1 MPSVETTNVGKAVA
15 ARVGTNI
22 REVRT
27 KLGMTQAQLAAPEF
41 SISYISAIE
50 RGKIR
55 PSLKALSIL
64 ARRLD
69 VPLTFL
75 LEGSPAGA
83 AEARA
88 VGYSPA
94 DSGPDQRIDVDLLQ
108 ASVLIQQEEY
118 AQAEQLLA
126 PIQPER
132 ITTDQVYRLY
142 LLRGQVHLGADE
154 YQEAVVDLRAAVSQG
169 EALNDSEYIERA
181 RNLLGK
187 AYYLL
192 YNYTLAVENHQRC
205 NAAIE
210 NGQVTDPVF
219 SLDVYSNLASD
230 YFRLGDLE
238 KSVSYYHR
246 ALETLD
252 EMNRDSKSFAQKY
265 MEISQRYKS
274 VGKLPMAREYAMR
287 SLAVYEMRD
296 EQRLVGLTHQK
307 LGKALEKQNN
317 LDGAEQEYRRA
328 ITIEREL
335 NDEVAA
341 STCHT
346 SLAELL
352 LKRGQM
358 QQAEQEAQEALNFAK
373 ASDDPQ
379 TQGQAL
385 IALAQIRHQSGDY
398 AAADQFFSEA
408 LELLD
413 SSNAHEIA
421 ASAYFRFAN
430 LLEERGEVQRSLTA
444 IKKAYE
450 HQRLGKRGDIE

>member
-1 MPSVETTNVGKAVA
+1 MPSLETANVGKAVA

-27 KLGMTQAQLAAPEF
+27 RLGLTQAQLAAPEF

-64 ARRLD
+64 AKRLD

-94 DSGPDQRIDVDLLQ
+94 DSGPDQRIDVDLVQ
-108 ASVLIQQEEY
+108 ANVLIHQHAFKE
-118 AQAEQLLA
+118 AEQLLA

-132 ITTDQVYRLY
+132 ITTDQAYRLF
-142 LLRGQVHLGADE
+142 LLRGQIHLGVNE
-154 YQEAVVDLRAAVSQG
+154 FQEAVVDLRSAVSQG
-169 EALNDSEYIERA
+169 EGLNDIEYIERA

-187 AYYLL
+187 AYFSL
-192 YNYTLAVENHQRC
+192 YNYTLAMENHQRS
-205 NAAIE
+205 NTAIE
-210 NGQVTDPVF
+210 SGHINDPVF
-219 SLDVYSNLASD
+219 ALDVYSNLAND

-238 KSVSYYHR
+238 KAVSFYHR
-246 ALETLD
+246 ALATL
-252 EMNRDSKSFAQKY
+252 EGMNRDSRGFAQKY
-265 MEISQRYKS
+265 LEISRAYKAAD
-274 VGKLPMAREYAMR
+274 KLTMARDYAMR
-287 SLAVYEMRD
+287 SLALYEMRD
-296 EQRLVGLTHQK
+296 EQRLAGLTHQR
-307 LGKALEKQNN
+307 LGKTLERQND
-317 LDGAEQEYRRA
+317 LDSAEEEYKRA
-328 ITIEREL
+328 IAIEREL
-335 NDEVAA
+335 DDEVAV
-341 STCHT
+341 SVCLT

-352 LKRGQM
+352 LKRGKVKE
-358 QQAEQEAQEALNFAK
+358 ARREAQEAQKFAR
-373 ASDDPQ
+373 ASKDAQ

-385 IALAQIRHQSGDY
+385 MALAQIEHQGGDFE
-398 AAADQFFSEA
+398 AADKLFSQA
-408 LELLD
+408 LEQLD
-413 SSNAHEIA
+413 ASHAHEIA

-430 LLEERGEVQRSLTA
+430 LLEQRGEVQRSLNA

-450 HQRLGKRGDIE
+450 HQRQGNRGDIE

>member
-1 MPSVETTNVGKAVA
+1 MPSLETANVGKAVA

-75 LEGSPAGA
+75 LEGSPSGA

-94 DSGPDQRIDVDLLQ
+94 DSGPDQRVDIDLLQ
-108 ASVLIQQEEY
+108 ANVLIQQGDY
-118 AQAEQLLA
+118 TQAEVLLV
-126 PIQPER
+126 PIQPDR
-132 ITTDQVYRLY
+132 ATTDQVYRLY
-142 LLRGQVHLGADE
+142 LLQGEVHLGSGE
-154 YQEAVVDLRAAVSQG
+154 YQEAVVDLRNAVAQG

-187 AYYLL
+187 AYFLL
-192 YNYTLAVENHQRC
+192 YNYTLAVEHHLHC
-205 NAAIE
+205 FTAIE
-210 NGQVTDPVF
+210 NGQITDPIF
-219 SLDVYSNLASD
+219 SLEVFNNLAND

-238 KSVSYYHR
+238 KSITYYHR

-252 EMNRDSKSFAQKY
+252 TISRDSKGFARTY
-265 MEISQRYKS
+265 MEISQHYKT
-274 VGKLPMAREYAMR
+274 VGKLTMARDYALQ

-296 EQRLVGLTHQK
+296 EQRLIGMTHQR
-307 LGKALEKQNN
+307 LGKALEKQND
-317 LDGAEQEYRRA
+317 LEAAEREYREA
-328 ITIEREL
+328 IAIERDL
-335 NDEVAA
+335 NDEISA
-341 STCHT
+341 SVCHT
-346 SLAELL
+346 GLAELL
-352 LKRGQM
+352 LKLGRIEE
-358 QQAEQEAQEALNFAK
+358 AEKEALEAFKYAQMG
-373 ASDDPQ
+373 SDAQ

-385 IALAQIRHQSGDY
+385 ITLAQIRHQ
-398 AAADQFFSEA
+398 ADDFASADRYFTEA

-430 LLEERGEVQRSLTA
+430 LLEERGEVQRSLSA